1 MTLNPMHGR
10 FFMRPLSDS
19 DVNLLA
25 TLGPRTGRYAVAE
38 VYDPSRGAHIALC
51 GPGTRYP
58 DWRHHDVYLMLAIG
72 DWKPGN
78 PAFERELALMRYEAL
93 RRAGKS
99 EVRHSIRVMRLGSPA
114 EVAQMA
120 KLELDR
126 REGERET
133 WESAAA

>member
-1 MTLNPMHGR
+1 MMYNHMHGR
-10 FFMRPLSDS
+10 FFMRTLADA
-19 DVNLLA
+19 DVNLLS

-38 VYDPSRGAHIALC
+38 VYDPTRGAHVALC

-58 DWRHHDVYLMLAIG
+58 DWLHLDVYLMLAIG

-78 PAFERELALMRYEAL
+78 PAFERDLALMRYEAL

-99 EVRHSIRVMRLGSPA
+99 EVRHSIRVMHPGSPA

-120 KLELDR
+120 KVELDR

>member
-1 MTLNPMHGR
+1 MMPNHMHGR
-10 FFMRPLSDS
+10 FFLRTLADS

-25 TLGPRTGRYAVAE
+25 ALGPRTGRYAVAE
-38 VYDPSRGAHIALC
+38 VYEPMHGAHVALC

-58 DWRHHDVYLMLAIG
+58 DWLQLDVYLMLAIG

-78 PAFERELALMRYEAL
+78 PAFERILALMRYEAL
-93 RRAGKS
+93 LRAGKS
-99 EVRHSIRVMRLGSPA
+99 EVPHSIRVMHLGTPA

-120 KLELDR
+120 KTELDR

-133 WESAAA
+133 WESAAG